1 MLSASQVLGFAVTCL
16 IVIAIPGPSVLFV
29 IGRALAYGRRTAL
42 ASVAGN
48 VAGVQVVAMSVAL
61 GVGTLVQR
69 SDTVFGVVKFGGAA
83 YLVWLGVKAIRHR
96 RSLESAIV
104 VAAAPRGGWRAA
116 AEGFTVGVAN
126 PKAYVLFAAVLPQFA
141 NSSAGHVPVQLL
153 LLSLVSL
160 PIGLI
165 SDGGWGLRGQRRART
180 GSPARPRRLDL
191 VGGLGELHHDRPGR
205 HPGPHRPPG
214 PDRDRCQTVPYRCGY
229 RLWEG

>member
-1 MLSASQVLGFAVTCL
+1 MAGFAVTCL

-29 IGRALAYGRRTAL
+29 IGRALAHGRRTAL

-48 VAGVQVVAMSVAL
+48 AAGVQVVAISVAL
-61 GVGTLVQR
+61 GIGTLVQR
-69 SDTVFGVVKFGGAA
+69 SDLVFTVVKLAGAG

-96 RSLESAIV
+96 RSLADV
-104 VAAAPRGGWRAA
+104 MLVAAAPRSGWKAA

-141 NSSAGHVPVQLL
+141 NQAAGHVPLQLL

-165 SDGGWGLRGQRRART
+165 SDGTWGLAASGVRSWFAR
-180 GSPARPRRLDL
+180 SPRRLEL
-191 VGGLGELHHDRPGR
+191 VGGLGGLAIVSLGVALALTGR
-205 HPGPHRPPG
+205 K
-214 PDRDRCQTVPYRCGY
+214 D
-229 RLWEG
+229 

>member
-96 RSLESAIV
+96 SSLESAIV
-104 VAAAPRGGWRAA
+104 VAAAPLGGWRAA

-165 SDGGWGLRGQRRART
+165 SDGSWGLVASGARAWF
-180 GSPARPRRLDL
+180 ARSPRRLEL
-191 VGGLGELHHDRPGR
+191 VGGLGGLTMIGLGVTLALTGR
-205 HPGPHRPPG
+205 
-214 PDRDRCQTVPYRCGY
+214 RD
-229 RLWEG
+229 

>member
-1 MLSASQVLGFAVTCL
+1 VLSTSQVLGFAVTCL

-96 RSLESAIV
+96 RSLESVIV
-104 VAAAPRGGWRAA
+104 VAAAPRGARRAA

-141 NSSAGHVPVQLL
+141 NSSAGHVPLQLL

-165 SDGGWGLRGQRRART
+165 SDGTWGLAASGVRAWF
-180 GSPARPRRLDL
+180 ARSPRRLEL
-191 VGGLGELHHDRPGR
+191 VGGLGGLTMIGLGVTLALTGR
-205 HPGPHRPPG
+205 
-214 PDRDRCQTVPYRCGY
+214 RD
-229 RLWEG
+229 

>member
-1 MLSASQVLGFAVTCL
+1 MLSTSQVLGFAITCL

-69 SDTVFGVVKFGGAA
+69 SDTVFLIVKFGGAA
-83 YLVWLGVKAIRHR
+83 YLVWLGIKAIRHR

-141 NSSAGHVPVQLL
+141 NQQAGHVPLQLL

-165 SDGGWGLRGQRRART
+165 SDGSWGLAASGVRAWF
-180 GSPARPRRLDL
+180 ARSPRRLEL
-191 VGGLGELHHDRPGR
+191 VGGLGGLTMIGLGVTLALTGR
-205 HPGPHRPPG
+205 
-214 PDRDRCQTVPYRCGY
+214 RD
-229 RLWEG
+229 

>member
-1 MLSASQVLGFAVTCL
+1 MLSTSQVLGFAITCL

-69 SDTVFGVVKFGGAA
+69 SDTVFLIVKFGGAA
-83 YLVWLGVKAIRHR
+83 YLVWLGAKAIRRR

-141 NSSAGHVPVQLL
+141 NQQAGHVPLQLL

-165 SDGGWGLRGQRRART
+165 SDGSWGLAASGVRAWF
-180 GSPARPRRLDL
+180 ARSPRRLEL
-191 VGGLGELHHDRPGR
+191 VGGLGGLTMIGLGVTLALTGR
-205 HPGPHRPPG
+205 
-214 PDRDRCQTVPYRCGY
+214 RD
-229 RLWEG
+229 

>member
-1 MLSASQVLGFAVTCL
+1 MLATNQVLGFAVTCL

-69 SDTVFGVVKFGGAA
+69 SDTVFLVVKFGGAA
-83 YLVWLGVKAIRHR
+83 YLVWLGIKAIRHR

-141 NSSAGHVPVQLL
+141 NSSAGHVPLQLL
-153 LLSLVSL
+153 MLSLVSL

-165 SDGGWGLRGQRRART
+165 SDGSWGLAASGVRAWF
-180 GSPARPRRLDL
+180 ARSPRRLEL
-191 VGGLGELHHDRPGR
+191 VGGLGGLTMIGLGVTLALTGR
-205 HPGPHRPPG
+205 
-214 PDRDRCQTVPYRCGY
+214 RD
-229 RLWEG
+229 

>member
-1 MLSASQVLGFAVTCL
+1 MLSTSQVLGFAVTCL

-104 VAAAPRGGWRAA
+104 VAAAPLGGWRAA

-141 NSSAGHVPVQLL
+141 NPSAGHVPVQLL

-160 PIGLI
+160 PIALI
-165 SDGGWGLRGQRRART
+165 SDGCWGLAASGARAWF
-180 GSPARPRRLDL
+180 ARSPRRLEL
-191 VGGLGELHHDRPGR
+191 VGGLGGLTMIGLGVTLALTGR
-205 HPGPHRPPG
+205 
-214 PDRDRCQTVPYRCGY
+214 RD
-229 RLWEG
+229 

>member
-1 MLSASQVLGFAVTCL
+1 VVSSAQVAGFAVTCL

-29 IGRALAYGRRTAL
+29 IGRALAHGRRTAL

-48 VAGVQVVAMSVAL
+48 AAGVQVVAISVAL
-61 GVGTLVQR
+61 GIGTLVQR
-69 SDTVFGVVKFGGAA
+69 SDLVFTVVKLAGAA

-96 RSLESAIV
+96 RALTDAML
-104 VAAAPRGGWRAA
+104 VAAAPRSGWKAA

-141 NSSAGHVPVQLL
+141 NQAAGHVPLQLL

-165 SDGGWGLRGQRRART
+165 SDATWGMAASGVRSWFAR
-180 GSPARPRRLDL
+180 SPRRLEL
-191 VGGLGELHHDRPGR
+191 VGGLGGLAIVGLGVTLALTGR
-205 HPGPHRPPG
+205 K
-214 PDRDRCQTVPYRCGY
+214 D
-229 RLWEG
+229 

>member
-1 MLSASQVLGFAVTCL
+1 
-16 IVIAIPGPSVLFV
+16 VIAIPGPSVLFV

-69 SDTVFGVVKFGGAA
+69 SGTVFGVVKFGGAA

-96 RSLESAIV
+96 RSLESAIA
-104 VAAAPRGGWRAA
+104 VAAAPRGARRAA
-116 AEGFTVGVAN
+116 AAGFTVGVAN

-141 NSSAGHVPVQLL
+141 NSSAGHVPLQLL

-165 SDGGWGLRGQRRART
+165 SDGTWGLAASAVRSWFA
-180 GSPARPRRLDL
+180 SSPRRLEL
-191 VGGLGELHHDRPGR
+191 VGGLGGLTMIGLGVTLALAGR
-205 HPGPHRPPG
+205 K
-214 PDRDRCQTVPYRCGY
+214 D
-229 RLWEG
+229 

>member
-1 MLSASQVLGFAVTCL
+1 VVSGEQVAGFAVTCL

-29 IGRALAYGRRTAL
+29 IGRALAHGRRTAL

-48 VAGVQVVAMSVAL
+48 AAGVQVVAISVAL
-61 GVGTLVQR
+61 GIGTLVQR
-69 SDTVFGVVKFGGAA
+69 SDLVFTVVKLAGAG

-96 RSLESAIV
+96 RALEGAML
-104 VAAAPRGGWRAA
+104 VAAAPRSGWKAV

-141 NSSAGHVPVQLL
+141 NQAAGPVPLQLL

-165 SDGGWGLRGQRRART
+165 SDATWGLAASGVRSWFAR
-180 GSPARPRRLDL
+180 SPRRLEL
-191 VGGLGELHHDRPGR
+191 VGGLGGLAIVGLGVTLALTGR
-205 HPGPHRPPG
+205 K
-214 PDRDRCQTVPYRCGY
+214 D
-229 RLWEG
+229 

>member
-1 MLSASQVLGFAVTCL
+1 VLSTSQVLGFAVTCL

-104 VAAAPRGGWRAA
+104 VAAAPLGGWRAA

-141 NSSAGHVPVQLL
+141 NPSAGHVPVQLL

-160 PIGLI
+160 PIALI
-165 SDGGWGLRGQRRART
+165 SDGCWGLAASGARAWF
-180 GSPARPRRLDL
+180 ARSPRRLEL
-191 VGGLGELHHDRPGR
+191 VGGLGGLTMIGLGVTLALTGR
-205 HPGPHRPPG
+205 
-214 PDRDRCQTVPYRCGY
+214 RD
-229 RLWEG
+229 